1 VALDQGPFDRILM
14 DCQMPGTGVPA
25 KRDPAVPWRT
35 RLLILG
41 LLSLLGLA
49 GAWVLTEHLTERR
62 ATVAMAE
69 GQDRLRQHLAVI
81 TTGVANHLRLL
92 HGVPAAIAGAR
103 ELHQGLRRF
112 DPAGRGQAGAP
123 ADPGLIQ
130 VDRLLE
136 AAAADIRALSVIW
149 VIHPSGF
156 CIASSNFRKADSFV
170 GTDYQDR
177 DYFRSAMAGQFGR
190 QFAVGRKSRIPGLF
204 FSAPIMEQGRI
215 LGVIA
220 GKVDL
225 PALDTWISQ
234 DDAFLTDGYGVVIL
248 ARARALEYRCLPANA
263 LAGLSPA
270 ARSARYLR
278 TGFEPLSIVPW
289 DSPRLPGLMRFNG
302 GTTPVLM
309 ASAPVPDDDLRV
321 SLVEPMPD
329 ILMLYRDRWWVFT
342 LMALLGNAMI
352 GCGAAVLLYLRH
364 AAQARQAL
372 EAKLRELAQAKE
384 AADAANVAKSE
395 FLANMSHEIRTPMNG
410 VLGMAHLL
418 QETALDPEQQDFVE
432 SISRCGDSLLNVLN
446 DILDFSKL
454 EAGKVNFE
462 AIPFDLPTLI
472 FDVIELH
479 RPKTAGDQLELLCDL
494 DPSVPARL
502 VGDPSRL
509 RQVLGNLASNALK
522 FTSSGHVLVAT
533 EQVELRPGRAA
544 FRIKVQD
551 TGIGISPSAQQ
562 RLFLPFSQADA
573 STSRKFGGS
582 GLGLVLCR
590 RIIEAMGGTIR
601 LASAAGAGSTFTVD
615 LELPID
621 PAWEGLGPPPEA
633 LAGTRILLAIR
644 HPLHGAIIQR
654 RLAEAGAEGV
664 LHPGPEEVPGA
675 LAAAAAASSPYAAA
689 ILDQHLPGLGGEAL
703 GRAIRSGPLRDALA
717 LVLLTT
723 NGQRGDGDAARAAGF
738 DAYLAEPMRERVLAR
753 VLAAVIERRRLG
765 EPGALVTQYTVAAPS
780 PSPAAALVLAKPIR
794 VLLAEDNRVNQKIA
808 LRMLQAL
815 GAAATLAEDGFQVL
829 KALDQGPFD
838 LILMD
843 CQMPGMDGFAATVK
857 IRERERELGGR
868 IPIIAMTANALEGDR
883 EICLKAGMDDYVSK
897 PVSRHSLWA
906 ALNRWA

>member
-1 VALDQGPFDRILM
+1 MAERFRSPGMPSV
-14 DCQMPGTGVPA
+14 PGTDVPA
-25 KRDPAVPWRT
+25 KRDPAVPWRA
-35 RLLILG
+35 RLLTLG

-49 GAWVLTEHLTERR
+49 GAWTLTEHLTERR
-62 ATVAMAE
+62 AAVAMAE

-81 TTGVANHLRLL
+81 TTGVANHLQLL
-92 HGVPAAIAGAR
+92 HGIPAAIAGAQ
-103 ELHQGLRRF
+103 ELHQGLKRF
-112 DPAGRGQAGAP
+112 GIAAIGRAGEP

-136 AAAADIRALSVIW
+136 AAATDIRALSVIW
-149 VIHPSGF
+149 VIHPSGL
-156 CIASSNFRKADSFV
+156 CIASSNFRKVDSFV
-170 GTDYQDR
+170 GTGYQDR
-177 DYFRSAMAGQFGR
+177 DYFRAAMAGQFGR
-190 QFAVGRKSRIPGLF
+190 QFAVGRKSLIPGLF
-204 FSAPIMEQGRI
+204 FSAPIMEHGRM

-248 ARARALEYRCLPANA
+248 ARAKALEYRCLPANT

-270 ARSARYLR
+270 GRRARYLR
-278 TGFEPLSIVPW
+278 TDFEPLSIEPW
-289 DSPRLPGLMRFNG
+289 DSPRLSGLMRFNRG
-302 GTTPVLM
+302 ATPVLM

-342 LMALLGNAMI
+342 LMALLGNAVI

-364 AAQARQAL
+364 ATQARQSL
-372 EAKLRELAQAKE
+372 QAKLRELAQAKE

-479 RPKTAGDQLELLCDL
+479 RPKIAGGQLEFLCDL

-522 FTSSGHVLVAT
+522 FTSAGHVLVAT

-544 FRIKVQD
+544 FRIKIQD

-601 LASAAGAGSTFTVD
+601 LASSPGAGSTFTVE
-615 LELPID
+615 LELPIA
-621 PAWEGLGPPPEA
+621 PAWEGLRPPPEV

-644 HPLHGAIIQR
+644 HPLHAAIIQR

-664 LHPGPEEVPGA
+664 LHSGPGAVTEA
-675 LAAAAAASSPYAAA
+675 LAAATAASSSFAAA

-703 GRAIRSGPLRDALA
+703 GRAIRSIPLWDALA

-723 NGQRGDGDAARAAGF
+723 NGQRGEGDAARAAGF

-753 VLAAVIERRRLG
+753 VLATVIERRRLG

-780 PSPAAALVLAKPIR
+780 PSPAARLVLAKPIR

-829 KALDQGPFD
+829 KALEQGPFD

-843 CQMPGMDGFAATVK
+843 CQMPGMDGFAATMR
-857 IRERERELGGR
+857 IRERERQLGGR

-906 ALNRWA
+906 ALNRWT